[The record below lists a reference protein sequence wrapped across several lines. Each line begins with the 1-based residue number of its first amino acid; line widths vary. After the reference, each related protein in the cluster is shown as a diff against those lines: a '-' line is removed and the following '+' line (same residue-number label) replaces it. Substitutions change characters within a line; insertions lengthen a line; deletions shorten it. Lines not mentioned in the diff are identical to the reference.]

1 MYLDSVKKSMIVFL
15 CFMGQN
21 EEETNKISDVFRF
34 VFSLGKMK
42 KKLQQ
47 TAQQKEQPMVHTG
60 VLEENAASTYTYIH
74 PQIYPPTHSYT
85 LSLSLTHTHILFRF
99 W

>member
-1 MYLDSVKKSMIVFL
+1 MINVFGFSEKINDCFL

-21 EEETNKISDVFRF
+21 EEETNKIRDVFCF
-34 VFSLGKMK
+34 YFSLGKMK

-47 TAQQKEQPMVHTG
+47 AAQQKEQPMVHTE

-74 PQIYPPTHSYT
+74 P
-85 LSLSLTHTHILFRF
+85 
-99 W
+99 